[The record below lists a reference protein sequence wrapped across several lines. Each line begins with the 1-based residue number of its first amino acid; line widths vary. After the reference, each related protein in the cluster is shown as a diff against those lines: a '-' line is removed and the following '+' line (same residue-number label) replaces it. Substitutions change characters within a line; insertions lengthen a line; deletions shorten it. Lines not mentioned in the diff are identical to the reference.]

1 MRRIGPTR
9 FLALTVAAASLVA
22 VSFAAPAGAV
32 VKGTTCTKATFKT
45 DLKKFTSTSVLSGC
59 SNPTATKGGGTLVAS
74 FKNLKKITAK
84 ITWKAGGT
92 SSYTITQK
100 AGPKTNKCKVVKGK
114 QDALIVSTGK
124 YTSGTGAAVTYF
136 KGTTYTESLCVT
148 STSATYLLPGS
159 KIVFK

>member
-1 MRRIGPTR
+1 MRRIGLTR
-9 FLALTVAAASLVA
+9 LLAVSVAAASLVA

-45 DLKKFTSTSVLSGC
+45 DLKKFTSTSALSGC
-59 SNPTATKGGGTLVAS
+59 SNPTSTGGSGTLVAN

-84 ITWKAGGT
+84 ITWKVGG
-92 SSYTITQK
+92 SASYTITQK
-100 AGPKTNKCKVVKGK
+100 AGPKPNKCKVVKGK

-124 YTSGTGAAVTYF
+124 FTSGTGAAATNF

-148 STSATYLLPGS
+148 STSSTYLLPGS